1 MSAIAEALV
10 ATAVGLVVAIPAV
23 AMNNFYQRISRSI
36 LANTDALSHVLL
48 SYLAGVEA
56 GHAPPPPA
64 SLAVQQ
70 GRQGQSQALAQQRSA
85 EEE

>member
-1 MSAIAEALV
+1 
-10 ATAVGLVVAIPAV
+10 VAIPAV
-23 AMNNFYQRISRSI
+23 AMNNFYQRISRAI

-64 SLAVQQ
+64 SLAV
-70 GRQGQSQALAQQRSA
+70 SKADKAKAKPSA
-85 EEE
+85 SAAEGD